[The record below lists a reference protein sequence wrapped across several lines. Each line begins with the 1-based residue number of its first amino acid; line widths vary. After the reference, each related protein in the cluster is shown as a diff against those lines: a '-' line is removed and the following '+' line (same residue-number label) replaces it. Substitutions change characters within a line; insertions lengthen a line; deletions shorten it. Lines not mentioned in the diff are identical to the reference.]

1 MVGRWQVWG
10 GIAALLL
17 AAVIVLF
24 VHRRSTH
31 TVPSSLCP
39 PDTAR
44 VEAVWLVRGADTLT
58 LRRGKEGW
66 QNQRNHRVSGAM
78 VARLL
83 SFASAVHPE
92 FPLDSLLPPPAGQ
105 DSVAQP
111 LGLYFQLRGG
121 RRYGYR
127 LSPWDSVQIR
137 VVEPLRN
144 QCYTARL
151 QGYTPG
157 IVEDLSVRPV
167 SWEENRLGV
176 ERPSDLQEVSVEW
189 RGRDSLGFTLR
200 IDTGPCA
207 SLLPYPGE
215 SGEQRLDT
223 ARVSAFL
230 YSLTVLGLSV
240 ATDTISDAGRLYACA
255 AVPFYTIRLLL
266 RNGNELRYSCIA
278 IPGERRYAY
287 LLTPPENVGI
297 IRLADWDA
305 AMLQR
310 VNLLKD

>member
-1 MVGRWQVWG
+1 M
-10 GIAALLL
+10 LL
-17 AAVIVLF
+17 AAVAVLL
-24 VHRRSTH
+24 VHRRSAH
-31 TVPSSLCP
+31 TLPGSLCP

-44 VEAVWLVRGADTLT
+44 IEAIWLVRGGDTLA
-58 LRRGKEGW
+58 LLRGKDGW
-66 QNQRNHRVSGAM
+66 QNQRDRRVSGAM

-92 FPLDSLLPPPAGQ
+92 FPLDSLLPPPASQ
-105 DSVAQP
+105 DSAAQP

-121 RRYGYR
+121 KRYGYR

-176 ERPSDLQEVSVEW
+176 ERPSDLQEVSVAW
-189 RGRDSLGFTLR
+189 NGRDSLGFTLR
-200 IDTGPCA
+200 IDTGLCA
-207 SLLPYPGE
+207 SLQPYPGE
-215 SGEQRLDT
+215 NEGQRLDT

-240 ATDTISDAGRLYACA
+240 ATDTISDAGRLYASA
-255 AVPFYTIRLLL
+255 AAPFYTLRLLL
-266 RNGNELRYSCIA
+266 RDGNELRYSCIA

-310 VNLLKD
+310 VNLLSD

>member
-10 GIAALLL
+10 GVAAVLL
-17 AAVIVLF
+17 AAVVVLF
-24 VHRRSTH
+24 VHRRGAH
-31 TVPSSLCP
+31 TLPSSLCP

-44 VEAVWLVRGADTLT
+44 VEAIWLVRGADTLM
-58 LRRGKEGW
+58 LLRGKEGW

-92 FPLDSLLPPPAGQ
+92 FPLDSMQPPPAGR
-105 DSVAQP
+105 DSAAQP
-111 LGLYFQLRGG
+111 LGLRFQLRGG
-121 RRYGYR
+121 KRY
-127 LSPWDSVQIR
+127 SVQIR
-137 VVEPLRN
+137 VVDAVRN
-144 QCYTARL
+144 RCYTARL
-151 QGYTPG
+151 QGYTPD
-157 IVEDLSVRPV
+157 IVGELSVRPV

-189 RGRDSLGFTLR
+189 NGGDSLGFTLR
-200 IDTGPCA
+200 IDTGRCA
-207 SLLPYPGE
+207 SLQPYPGE
-215 SGEQRLDT
+215 NEGQRLDT

-310 VNLLKD
+310 VNLLSD

>member
-1 MVGRWQVWG
+1 MVKRWQVWG

-44 VEAVWLVRGADTLT
+44 VEAIWLVRGDDTLT
-58 LRRGKEGW
+58 LRRGEEGW
-66 QNQRNHRVSGAM
+66 QNQRNHRVAGAM

-105 DSVAQP
+105 DSAAQP

-121 RRYGYR
+121 KRYGYR

-189 RGRDSLGFTLR
+189 NGGDSLGFTLR
-200 IDTGPCA
+200 IDTGLCA
-207 SLLPYPGE
+207 SLQPYPGE
-215 SGEQRLDT
+215 NEGQRLDT

-310 VNLLKD
+310 VNLLSD

>member
-1 MVGRWQVWG
+1 MVKRWQVWG

-24 VHRRSTH
+24 VRRRSTH

-44 VEAVWLVRGADTLT
+44 VEAIWLVRGDDTLT
-58 LRRGKEGW
+58 LRRGEEGW
-66 QNQRNHRVSGAM
+66 QNQRNHRVSGSM

-92 FPLDSLLPPPAGQ
+92 FPLDSMQPPPAGQ
-105 DSVAQP
+105 DSAVQP
-111 LGLYFQLRGG
+111 LGLHFQLRGG
-121 RRYGYR
+121 KRYGSR
-127 LSPWDSVQIR
+127 LTPWDSVQIR
-137 VVEPLRN
+137 VVDAVRN
-144 QCYTARL
+144 RCYTARL
-151 QGYTPG
+151 QGYTPD
-157 IVEDLSVRPV
+157 IVEELSVRPV

-189 RGRDSLGFTLR
+189 CGRDSLGFTLR
-200 IDTGPCA
+200 IDTGLCA

-230 YSLTVLGLSV
+230 YSLTELCLSV
-240 ATDTISDAGRLYACA
+240 TTDTISDAGRLYAVA
-255 AVPFYTIRLLL
+255 APPFYTLRLLL
-266 RNGNELRYSCIA
+266 RSGKELRYCCIA

>member
-1 MVGRWQVWG
+1 M
-10 GIAALLL
+10 LL
-17 AAVIVLF
+17 
-24 VHRRSTH
+24 
-31 TVPSSLCP
+31 
-39 PDTAR
+39 
-44 VEAVWLVRGADTLT
+44 
-58 LRRGKEGW
+58 RGKDGW
-66 QNQRNHRVSGAM
+66 QNQRNHRVSGSL

-92 FPLDSLLPPPAGQ
+92 FPLDSMQPPPAGK
-105 DSVAQP
+105 DSAVQP
-111 LGLYFQLRGG
+111 LGLHFQLRGG

-137 VVEPLRN
+137 VVDAVRN
-144 QCYTARL
+144 RCYTARL
-151 QGYTPG
+151 QGYTPD
-157 IVEDLSVRPV
+157 IVEELSVRPV

-176 ERPSDLQEVSVEW
+176 ERPSDLQEVSIEW
-189 RGRDSLGFTLR
+189 IGRDSLGFTLR
-200 IDTGPCA
+200 IDTGLCA
-207 SLLPYPGE
+207 SLLPYPGAA
-215 SGEQRLDT
+215 GEQRLDT

-230 YSLTVLGLSV
+230 YSLTELCLSV
-240 ATDTISDAGRLYACA
+240 TTDTISDAGRLYAVA
-255 AVPFYTIRLLL
+255 APPFYRLRLLL
-266 RNGNELRYSCIA
+266 RSGKELRYSCIA

>member
-1 MVGRWQVWG
+1 M
-10 GIAALLL
+10 LL

-44 VEAVWLVRGADTLT
+44 VEAIWLVRGDDTLT
-58 LRRGKEGW
+58 LRRGEEGW
-66 QNQRNHRVSGAM
+66 QNQRNHRVAGAM

-105 DSVAQP
+105 DSAAQP

-121 RRYGYR
+121 KRYGYR

-189 RGRDSLGFTLR
+189 NGGDSLGFTLR
-200 IDTGPCA
+200 IDTGLCA
-207 SLLPYPGE
+207 SLQPYPGE
-215 SGEQRLDT
+215 NEGQRLDT

-310 VNLLKD
+310 VNLLSD

>member
-1 MVGRWQVWG
+1 M
-10 GIAALLL
+10 LL
-17 AAVIVLF
+17 AAVVVLL
-24 VHRRSTH
+24 VHRRSAH
-31 TVPSSLCP
+31 TLPGSLCP

-44 VEAVWLVRGADTLT
+44 IEAIWLVRGGDTLA
-58 LRRGKEGW
+58 LLRGKDGW
-66 QNQRNHRVSGAM
+66 QNQRDRRVSGAM

-92 FPLDSLLPPPAGQ
+92 FPLDSLLSPPAGQ
-105 DSVAQP
+105 DSAAQP

-121 RRYGYR
+121 KRYGYR

-137 VVEPLRN
+137 VVESLRN

-189 RGRDSLGFTLR
+189 NGRDSLGFTLR
-200 IDTGPCA
+200 IDTGLCA
-207 SLLPYPGE
+207 SLQPYPGE
-215 SGEQRLDT
+215 NEGQRLDT

-266 RNGNELRYSCIA
+266 HNGNELRYSCIA

-305 AMLQR
+305 VMLQR